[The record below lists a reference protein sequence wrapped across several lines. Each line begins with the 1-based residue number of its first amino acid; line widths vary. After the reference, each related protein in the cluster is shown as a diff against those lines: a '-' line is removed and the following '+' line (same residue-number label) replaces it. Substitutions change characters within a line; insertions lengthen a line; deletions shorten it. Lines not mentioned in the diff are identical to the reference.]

1 MVDDQGISRIHE
13 RHLQG
18 YWPIFALG
26 SVVEVAG
33 YMFFHPD
40 LFTLVVCVKTT
51 GCLAL
56 WLSRRGD
63 GSKVS
68 GPAGLKDGLRPGIWG
83 TDPRSPCVVVETAA
97 AAGHSA
103 PATFRQSMA
112 GTADLSRPCGTRTF
126 PMPKLGS
133 WRPATTR

>member
-68 GPAGLKDGLRPGIWG
+68 GPAGLEEGLGLAGRG
-83 TDPRSPCVVVETAA
+83 TDHRSLYVVERAA
-97 AAGHSA
+97 AAVAHIA

-112 GTADLSRPCGTRTF
+112 GTADLSRPYGTRTF